1 MKKYLFSIASF
12 LTLLSCSTT
21 NQVAESQVDEIQTN
35 DDKVVVSNIINEITI
50 QNESVINDDSNEISI
65 SLKPIDTRKFDYS
78 SIFGNYVGGEHRSVA
93 SSINRVSTETVNSLG
108 NEFDELLGILDRE
121 GISYNDIRAILEIIE
136 TESDA
141 RGGSF
146 IFTDPEIQIESDYAI
161 NENNPFS
168 RDGRYQTIVELDI
181 QNKSNRLKRVCED
194 QFIITSGATSYSNIP
209 TNELLEDYS
218 AGSTQYERL
227 HTVLLNGC
235 KIIPANSNIIT
246 HLVYPS
252 FYENDKLVVRWI
264 KDDSIFES
272 ELDIEKNV
280 MTNRYYFS
288 KVKVE
293 DSTPGYRVLRN
304 SATIDNSSAEN
315 SYHFI
320 QLGTYLDYVG
330 SEEFFIHDDI
340 DLLSVQI
347 FTIRKNRDETFE
359 IGKTPITEENIRN
372 GVIKVE

>member
-1 MKKYLFSIASF
+1 MGKYLFLIASL

-21 NQVAESQVDEIQTN
+21 NQVAEIQTN

-78 SIFGNYVGGEHRSVA
+78 SIFGNYIGGEHRSVA
-93 SSINRVSTETVNSLG
+93 SSVNRVSTETVNSLG

-121 GISYNDIRAILEIIE
+121 GISYSDIRAILEIIE

-146 IFTDPEIQIESDYAI
+146 IFTDPEIQVESDYAI

-181 QNKSNRLKRVCED
+181 QNKSDRLKRVCED
-194 QFIITSGATSYSNIP
+194 QFIITSDATSYSNIP
-209 TNELLEDYS
+209 TDELLEDYS

-264 KDDSIFES
+264 KDDATFES

-288 KVKVE
+288 KVTVE
-293 DSTPGYRVLRN
+293 DSTPGYRVLGN
-304 SATIDNSSAEN
+304 STTIDNSSAGN

-320 QLGTYLDYVG
+320 QMGTYLDYVG
-330 SEEFFIHDDI
+330 LEEFFIHDDI
-340 DLLSVQI
+340 DLQSVQI

-372 GVIKVE
+372 GVVRVE